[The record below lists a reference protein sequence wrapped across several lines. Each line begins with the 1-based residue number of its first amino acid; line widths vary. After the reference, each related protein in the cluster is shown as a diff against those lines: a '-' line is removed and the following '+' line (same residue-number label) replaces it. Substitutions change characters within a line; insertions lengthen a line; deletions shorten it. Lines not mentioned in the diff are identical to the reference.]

1 MSAGTEGYNP
11 IQGALANLG
20 REIPDT
26 AIGNILKLHGIE
38 PAPKRKGKTTWRTF
52 IQAYRDVLAATDF
65 TTIKVR

>member
-38 PAPKRKGKTTWRTF
+38 PAPKRKGKTT
-52 IQAYRDVLAATDF
+52 
-65 TTIKVR
+65 